1 MRLLHT
7 ADWHLGQSLHTFER
21 GYEHQRFLDWL
32 LDTMDTERIDAL
44 LVAGDIFDNANPSA
58 AAQRQFYRFLAAA
71 KRRLPRLDIA
81 IIAGNHDSAGRL
93 EAPAPLFEAFDAAV
107 VGHTT
112 RDGDGAIEFERF
124 ITPLRDRAGDIAVWC
139 LAVPFLRPGDVPRV
153 ETDGDPYL
161 KGIEA
166 LYQRTL
172 ERALKRQENGQAVV
186 ALGHCHMRGGQLSED
201 SERRIV
207 IGGIEA
213 LPVETFDPAISY
225 AALGHLHRAQQVGG
239 QERVRYSGSPL
250 PMSFAEVGYPHQVI
264 RVDLD
269 NGSLVDTKTIRVP
282 RFVDL
287 LRIPAQPAP
296 LNEVLDAL
304 AALDLPDDPLE
315 ARPYLEA
322 RVRLDAPE
330 PGLRAR
336 IEAALEDKP
345 VRLAR
350 IETSYRRAV
359 EPDFADI
366 PQSMDELSR
375 LRPDEIFG
383 KLHWR
388 KYGSEPAPELLAAFR
403 ELLLAPETGGPS

>member
-21 GYEHQRFLDWL
+21 SREHQRFLDWL
-32 LDTMDTERIDAL
+32 LDTLETERIDAL
-44 LVAGDIFDNANPSA
+44 LIAGDVFDNANPSA

-93 EAPAPLFEAFDAAV
+93 EAPAPLLEAFDAAV
-107 VGHTT
+107 IGHTT
-112 RDGDGAIEFERF
+112 RDPAGEIDCDRLIA
-124 ITPLRDRAGDIAVWC
+124 PLRDRTGEVAVWC

-161 KGIEA
+161 QGIEA

-172 ERALKRQENGQAVV
+172 ERALKRQENGQAIV
-186 ALGHCHMRGGQLSED
+186 ALGHCHMRGGLLSEE

-213 LPVETFDPAISY
+213 LPVETFAPAISY
-225 AALGHLHRAQQVGG
+225 AALGHLPRAQTVGG
-239 QERVRYSGSPL
+239 QQRVRYSGSPL
-250 PMSFAEVGYPHQVI
+250 PMSFSEIAYRHQVI

-269 NGSLVDTKTIRVP
+269 GGSRVETASIPIP

-296 LNEVLDAL
+296 LNEALEML
-304 AALDLPDDPLE
+304 AALDLPDQPFED
-315 ARPYLEA
+315 RPYLEA

-336 IEAALEDKP
+336 IEAILEDKP

-350 IETSYRRAV
+350 IETSYSRAS
-359 EPDFADI
+359 ERDPADI
-366 PQSMDELSR
+366 PQSLDELSR
-375 LRPDEIFG
+375 LQPDEIFN

-388 KYGSEPAPELLAAFR
+388 KYGAEPVPELLAAFR
-403 ELLLAPETGGPS
+403 ELLLEPEGRP